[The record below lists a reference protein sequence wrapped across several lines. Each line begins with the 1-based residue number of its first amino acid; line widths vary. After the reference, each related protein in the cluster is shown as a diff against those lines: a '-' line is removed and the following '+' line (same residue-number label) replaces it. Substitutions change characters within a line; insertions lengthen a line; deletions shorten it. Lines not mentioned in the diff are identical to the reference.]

1 MRRLT
6 LILSDLYLPEEAGR
20 GAPVPTTH
28 DLPNLEWLLRF
39 ADAPEQTGDWRRWLL
54 EHTPPGFKSL
64 SVAGIS
70 GAQCVDDRDIQSTW
84 LATPVA
90 LEARLDHVRLLDRGL
105 LRLDEFERASC
116 REEFSR
122 IFGPTYQLR
131 DGGERALFLTG
142 LPAHG
147 VRTIDP
153 ARLLGN
159 EIGPSL
165 PGREAGELRRLWAE
179 IEMWMH
185 GAAFNSVRERAGR
198 RRVSALWIWG
208 GDPLPGGFVAEG
220 LVADA
225 YLGADPLI
233 VALSRMCRGGLG
245 SARSAPKH
253 LAEIDP
259 GEARAVVEFAPLT
272 GASHESLEALDL
284 NWFAPAKSALV
295 TGDIQELDLIANDRC
310 FRIRARGHWKFWRRR
325 RPWLASLAS

>member
-20 GAPVPTTH
+20 GTSLPATRQ
-28 DLPNLEWLLRF
+28 LPNLEWLLRF
-39 ADAPEQTGDWRRWLL
+39 ADPPGQIGDWRRWLI
-54 EHTPPGFKSL
+54 EQTPPGFTSL

-70 GAQCVDDRDIQSTW
+70 AIDRIDDRNIESTW

-122 IFGPTYQLR
+122 IFGPTYQLI
-131 DGGERALFLTG
+131 DGGERAFFLSG

-147 VRTIDP
+147 LRTIDP

-165 PGREAGELRRLWAE
+165 PGRDAEELRRLWAE
-179 IEMWMH
+179 IEMWLH
-185 GAAFNSVRERAGR
+185 GAEFNSVRERAGR
-198 RRVSALWIWG
+198 QRVTALWMWGAEPLPGGRVEFGLAADAYYG
-208 GDPLPGGFVAEG
+208 GDPLIA
-220 LVADA
+220 
-225 YLGADPLI
+225 
-233 VALSRMCRGGLG
+233 ALARMERGGLG
-245 SARSAPKH
+245 AARAAPKQ

-259 GEARAVVEFAPLT
+259 DEAEVVVEFAALT
-272 GASHESLEALDL
+272 GARHESLEALDS
-284 NWFAPAKSALV
+284 NWFAPAKSALA
-295 TGDIQELDLIANDRC
+295 TGDLRQLDLVANDRR
-310 FRIRARGHWKFWRRR
+310 FRIEARPQWKFWRRR
-325 RPWLASLAS
+325 RPWLTSLGS

>member
-39 ADAPEQTGDWRRWLL
+39 ADSPEHIGDWRRWLI
-54 EHTPPGFKSL
+54 EHTPPGFKRL

-70 GAQCVDDRDIQSTW
+70 GVQCIDDRDIQSTW

-105 LRLDEFERASC
+105 LRLDESERASC

-122 IFGPTYQLR
+122 IFGPTYQLC
-131 DGGERALFLTG
+131 DGGERAMFLCG
-142 LPAHG
+142 LPAQG
-147 VRTIDP
+147 IRTTDP
-153 ARLLGN
+153 ARQLGN
-159 EIGPSL
+159 EIGPAL
-165 PGREAGELRRLWAE
+165 PGREAAELRRLWAE
-179 IEMWMH
+179 IEMWLH
-185 GAAFNSVRERAGR
+185 GAAFNLVRERAGK

-208 GDPLPGGFVAEG
+208 GDPLPGGFVVEG

-225 YLGADPLI
+225 YLGGDPLI
-233 VALSRMCRGGLG
+233 VALSRLDKGGLG
-245 SARSAPKH
+245 SARDAPKH

-259 GEARAVVEFAPLT
+259 GAARVVVEFAPLT
-272 GASHESLEALDL
+272 GAPHESLGALDA

-295 TGDIQELDLIANDRC
+295 TGGIEELDLVANDRR
-310 FRIRARGHWKFWRRR
+310 FRIRSRAHWKFWRRR
-325 RPWLASLAS
+325 RPWLASLGA